1 VLPALFY
8 FFREGLFFSFKTNS
22 KTLAYVIQLIY
33 LCSVIKTKEIMTD
46 LNKANRADLEIAI
59 LENDLDETLFG
70 GLDNV
75 IAMDTEEIREKLI
88 NWVIEGN
95 EATCE

>member
-1 VLPALFY
+1 M
-8 FFREGLFFSFKTNS
+8 TN
-22 KTLAYVIQLIY
+22 
-33 LCSVIKTKEIMTD
+33 
-46 LNKANRADLEIAI
+46 LNTANRADLEVAI

-70 GLDNV
+70 GLDN
-75 IAMDTEEIREKLI
+75 IMAMDTEEMREKLI